1 MKQQELIRSIV
12 EEYFEVDITTNSRK
26 RKFIE
31 ARAMYYKLMREH
43 TGYSLYKIGESVGKD
58 HAVAINGLNR
68 LDGWLTYDRDMSEIY
83 NELTD
88 MVLIA
93 LRKEEGFIRF
103 DDTEQLYEVKYNEIL
118 KDYNEL
124 AKKYLYIRKRLE
136 RYEPTTANSD
146 TFALK
151 EEIDANKEE
160 A

>member
-58 HAVAINGLNR
+58 HAVTINGINR
-68 LDGWLTYDRDMSEIY
+68 LEGWLTYDRDMSEIY

-88 MVLIA
+88 IVLIA

-103 DDTEQLYEVKYNEIL
+103 DDTEQLYEIKYNDTL

-151 EEIDANKEE
+151 EEIDVKKE